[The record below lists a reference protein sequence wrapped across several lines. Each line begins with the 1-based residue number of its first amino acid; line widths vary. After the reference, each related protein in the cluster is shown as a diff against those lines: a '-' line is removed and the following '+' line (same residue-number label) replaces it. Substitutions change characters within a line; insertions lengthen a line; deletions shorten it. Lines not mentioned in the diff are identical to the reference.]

1 MYGNDFV
8 DPDLPLNAAES
19 GDVEAAAADAA
30 RARDR
35 RDQAGSSFE
44 ELIAADQR
52 IEPRD
57 GCPRATARR

>member
-30 RARDR
+30 SARARR
-35 RDQAGSSFE
+35 EQVGRQMQEAKAKSQKAPQA
-44 ELIAADQR
+44 A
-52 IEPRD
+52 
-57 GCPRATARR
+57 